1 MFRRRSSK
9 ELSAKIGYDHVN
21 GKASKNTSVSSM
33 SSSTPAASNAVAP
46 VASIPPPGGHLH
58 HKQGSCSPGSS
69 SSRKTTGMPSPEAD
83 SGVDPSATERP
94 SPLAALKPLPPA
106 EQQQQQQQQQQE
118 QVISTKAASKADKR
132 AAAAPKVVAEPPS
145 NSLVIGE
152 GVLFEGATE
161 GCAAAVVGGK
171 LVGTVKSKRLEV
183 TRAGKMEGTAVVEM
197 AEIAGAFE
205 GNLTVTKALKI
216 CSTGRFKGEVSFGS
230 IVVENGGKL
239 EGKVNYGGCREPVMK
254 TAKEPPQAP
263 HPAKTRSTS
272 TSSSSSSSS
281 SSTKKRSTVSA
292 ATPAAPFG
300 KGPGGPVTTKAA
312 VAAAY
317 ASGLRGASAPMP
329 FVDVRQSPE

>member
-1 MFRRRSSK
+1 MFKRRSSK

-21 GKASKNTSVSSM
+21 GKASRNMSVSSL
-33 SSSTPAASNAVAP
+33 SSSTSAANNTVAP

-58 HKQGSCSPGSS
+58 HKQGSFSSGSS
-69 SSRKTTGMPSPEAD
+69 SYRKTTGMPSPEGD
-83 SGVDPSATERP
+83 SGDDPSAERP

-106 EQQQQQQQQQQE
+106 EQQQQQQQQQQ
-118 QVISTKAASKADKR
+118 QVISTKAPSKANKS

-145 NSLVIGE
+145 KSLVIGE

-183 TRAGKMEGTAVVEM
+183 TRAGKMEGTAFVEM
-197 AEIAGAFE
+197 AEIAGTFE

-239 EGKVNYGGCREPVMK
+239 EGKVNYGGCREPATK
-254 TAKEPPQAP
+254 TAEEPPQAP
-263 HPAKTRSTS
+263 HPAKTTS
-272 TSSSSSSSS
+272 
-281 SSTKKRSTVSA
+281 
-292 ATPAAPFG
+292 
-300 KGPGGPVTTKAA
+300 
-312 VAAAY
+312 
-317 ASGLRGASAPMP
+317 
-329 FVDVRQSPE
+329 